1 MTLAEIAPYLT
12 LATLAI
18 CALMPVAFW
27 LAGQGDEKR
36 REERVRRVIGAHV
49 SEMLKILQVLHDRA
63 NGADHNL
70 QRAHAA
76 STYFDR
82 NVHRLESLRVCIEGL
97 LPTIEDEE
105 YDDGGGGYS
114 GAVRRILDVEAWL
127 VERYYSPNSPAG
139 ERSGLWTTNTI
150 NVVERV
156 EYAMTA
162 AASINI
168 SAAGRGAAG

>member
-1 MTLAEIAPYLT
+1 MTLDVIAPYLT

-18 CALMPVAFW
+18 CAFMPVAFW
-27 LAGQGDEKR
+27 LSSLGDEKR
-36 REERVRRVIGAHV
+36 RQERVRRVIGTHV

-105 YDDGGGGYS
+105 YDDGGYS
-114 GAVRRILDVEAWL
+114 GAVRRILGVEAWL

-139 ERSGLWTTNTI
+139 ERSGLWTTNTV
-150 NVVERV
+150 NVVEQV
-156 EYAMTA
+156 EYAVTA
-162 AASINI
+162 AASINV